1 MRSGGKMDLVWSL
14 SGNQGDIWHQAQ
26 VAVNDRPSSYQ
37 VSMYRPVSTKY
48 NRYTGGEVVIELEI
62 PVCSSAKCF

>member
-1 MRSGGKMDLVWSL
+1 MDLVWSL

-48 NRYTGGEVVIELEI
+48 NRYIGGEVVIEL
-62 PVCSSAKCF
+62 